1 MEIWK
6 KEDIYVI
13 WLIQNGLIFNQVDLK
28 SKQEKNSKGC
38 VKKIKKSFKLLS
50 KSKFSLNY

>member
-1 MEIWK
+1 VEIWK